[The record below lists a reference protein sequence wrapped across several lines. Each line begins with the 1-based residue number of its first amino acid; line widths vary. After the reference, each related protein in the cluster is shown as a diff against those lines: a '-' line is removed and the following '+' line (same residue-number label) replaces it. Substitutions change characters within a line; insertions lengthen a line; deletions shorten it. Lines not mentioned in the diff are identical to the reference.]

1 MNIEH
6 KELTAGK
13 WEKMSFSEQMAN
25 IGSEVSRGLNWKNKK
40 KDDLSK
46 KAIIRALELLDLT
59 IQLIKKYSRL
69 KELFRVR
76 EALVDFFYGVNEF
89 SSSETLWRKYFDSFN
104 YVARKNH

>member
-40 KDDLSK
+40 NDDLSK